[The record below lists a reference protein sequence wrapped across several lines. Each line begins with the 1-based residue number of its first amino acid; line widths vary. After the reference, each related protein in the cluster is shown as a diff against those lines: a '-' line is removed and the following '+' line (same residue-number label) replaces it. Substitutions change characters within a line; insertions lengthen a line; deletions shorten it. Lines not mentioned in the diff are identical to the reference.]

1 MENRILK
8 EVGWQQRIRDKMG
21 VDDAYLPDSS
31 IEQPDIISVA
41 EANIIS
47 LIPGYENIA
56 IGGDSR
62 VYLETAVVLECCILL
77 SPSMSA
83 RLPKKEGGPH
93 ASHEL
98 YINWDNKKAEFQEE
112 RDSYIGKLFEL
123 EFPNAL
129 PSSLPHFTV
138 TYPIRKWLI

>member
-1 MENRILK
+1 MPNRILIN
-8 EVGWQQRIRDKMG
+8 EGYEDRIRSRMG
-21 VDDAYLPDSS
+21 VSEPYLPNED
-31 IEQPDIISVA
+31 INKPDIITIA

-47 LIPGYENIA
+47 MIPGYENIA

-62 VYLETAVVLECCILL
+62 AYLETAVVLECCILL

-98 YINWDNKKAEFQEE
+98 YINWDNKKAEFKEE

-123 EFPNAL
+123 EFPNDL